1 MKIYQLTTAQG
12 LTRYYYVRGVAEMF
26 RSRMGGEI
34 QEIHGSN
41 VESCIRLEKARETDY
56 LHAVYDV
63 E

>member
-1 MKIYQLTTAQG
+1 MKIYQLTTDQG

-34 QEIHGSN
+34 QEIQGCD
-41 VESCIRLEKARETDY
+41 VESCIRAERSRETDY
-56 LHAVYDV
+56 LDTVYDV

>member
-1 MKIYQLTTAQG
+1 MKIYQLTTDQG

-34 QEIHGSN
+34 REIQAPD
-41 VESCIRLEKARETDY
+41 VESCIRSGTSLATDS

-63 E
+63 